1 MNTAD
6 WNAKLIEKYDIA
18 GPRYTSYPT
27 APNFSVDFD
36 LKNYTQNAHSR
47 ASHREQP
54 LSLYLH
60 IPFCNSIC
68 YYCGCNKIVTKDR
81 SVTRRYLDYLF
92 RETQMQAELWGS
104 ERPVSQLHFGGG
116 TPTFLSD
123 GEFSELM
130 YTLARNF
137 NLGAFKHNEYS
148 IEIDPRT
155 VDAKRLGLFKG
166 LGINRLSLGIQ
177 DFDEQ
182 VQKAVNRVQS
192 YESIETL
199 MNAARGFGFD
209 SISFDLIYGLPFQS
223 PDSLAQTIAKVVAL
237 SPDRIAFYNY
247 AHLPERFPSQRA
259 IDRLTLP
266 TAQQKIAML
275 ELISHSLRD
284 AGYLHVGM
292 DHYVKSEDS
301 LAKAQKNGRLTR
313 NFQGYSLN
321 KASDLIG
328 LGVSSIGSSSDMFV
342 QNEKQLDTYYAAL
355 DEGRL
360 PIAKGLRLS
369 TDDKIRR
376 EVILDLSC
384 NLYLDIRALEQRWGI
399 EFFNYFACG
408 NACLSQLEADGAI
421 QVSRSAIVVTE
432 LGRSFLRNICMC
444 FDAYLNQ
451 NQNIK
456 FSRAL

>member
-1 MNTAD
+1 VNTIEWD
-6 WNAKLIEKYDIA
+6 GKLIEKYDVA

-27 APNFSVDFD
+27 APNFSSDFELD
-36 LKNYTQNAHSR
+36 TYIEDAQNR
-47 ASHREQP
+47 ANHREHP

-68 YYCGCNKIVTKDR
+68 YYCGCNKIVTRDKT
-81 SVTRRYLDYLF
+81 VTRRYLDYLF
-92 RETQMQAELWGS
+92 REIHMQGELWGS
-104 ERPVSQLHFGGG
+104 KRPVSQLHFGGG

-137 NLGAFKHNEYS
+137 KLGTVKNSEYS

-155 VDAKRLGLFKG
+155 VDTKRLGLFKG
-166 LGINRLSLGIQ
+166 LGINRLSLGVQ
-177 DFDEQ
+177 DFDER

-192 YESIETL
+192 YESIREL
-199 MNAARGFGFD
+199 VEAARSYRFD
-209 SISFDLIYGLPFQS
+209 SISFDLIYGLPHQS
-223 PDSLAQTIAKVVAL
+223 TQSLAETIAKVVAL
-237 SPDRIAFYNY
+237 APDRIAFYNY
-247 AHLPERFPSQRA
+247 AHLPERFSSQRA

-266 TAQQKIAML
+266 SAAEKIAML
-275 ELISHSLRD
+275 ELISQSLRS

-292 DHYVKSEDS
+292 DHYVTSEDS

-328 LGVSSIGSSSDMFV
+328 IGVSSIGSSDNLFV

-360 PIAKGLRLS
+360 PIAKGLKLND
-369 TDDKIRR
+369 DDKLRR

-384 NLYLDIRALEQRWGI
+384 NLYLDIRSLEDRWGI
-399 EFFNYFACG
+399 EFFHYFSSS
-408 NACLSQLEADGAI
+408 NNHLSQLEKDGAVQI
-421 QVSRSAIVVTE
+421 SRSAIVVTE

-451 NQNIK
+451 NQNIQ